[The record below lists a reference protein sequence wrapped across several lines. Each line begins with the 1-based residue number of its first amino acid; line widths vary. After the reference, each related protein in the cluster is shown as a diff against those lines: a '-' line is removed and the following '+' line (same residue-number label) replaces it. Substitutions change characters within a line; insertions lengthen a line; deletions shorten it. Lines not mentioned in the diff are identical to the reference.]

1 MKRIILFLWAVILF
15 SGSLFAQPVSGT
27 TIPLGTTTN
36 DFAIWNDVTGQYVP
50 IRLAWAKDTLGV
62 YNVTPEQYGS
72 DGTATN
78 DSTAFANMFAVND
91 TLKISL
97 KPGKVYD
104 LSEISAIT
112 GGVSRDNLAFLNAR
126 VVEIEMNNATI
137 DLGDSSRFLT
147 ITTGSAWTAAAHTG
161 FQNAGLLTAA
171 IADTLFSTDFVE
183 DSMWVGVDDPDDWNG
198 VVVENDMLYVTDN
211 SNIGECYV
219 IDYLDVTDSVLYFKH
234 AIKYLVDR
242 TDVMNLRLATSG
254 GKHFTM
260 RNGKIKN
267 GGFNVSGFETATFD
281 NMYFS
286 MDSLVWQGLNIRV
299 DAGETDWNAQS
310 AHGLSAVWNTSV
322 KINNSFF
329 DGHLI
334 RGLGYNINVGMN
346 AEVLIDK
353 ATFSNARHAVTTS
366 TATDGGLWQRLVKI
380 INSSASFSQRTWEVI
395 PSNITAFDTHYG
407 TDLMVIDNCDSDH
420 AQLIA
425 KLRGRAIHILNSRS
439 YNTVTAVEV
448 STSSIAI
455 EREIVIED
463 CELEN
468 LEGLVVYDN
477 VAIKSVDLIN
487 NGVTLKDDAGGSVC
501 AIVYSAGGGGTID
514 TLNIKGGEYI
524 KSKHNLTAYGIYEL
538 KDERGRYGKVN
549 IEGVLFE
556 NLNSVI
562 TQGKLSMPHLLYKN
576 NTTNGITRVFEYITT
591 DTADGFLIER
601 WDILDSEFNDCP
613 AIYYSSGSVAKHI
626 NNTYWLRNTFNNSG
640 GFTFIT
646 STTKLDSI
654 DISYNYFNEF
664 TGGLVGSGEGFTRF
678 ANNTVIASG
687 TGENWIVST
696 ASTVHVL
703 NNIIDWNVSQ
713 VNSRLSTGAGNQLW
727 EGNTIFGKDLT
738 YIYPHLI
745 ESGSDF
751 KYLKNT
757 VFVTDAVRVTG
768 FLNVA
773 SGATLTVDDNYFDM
787 SGASNHYILKGVSG
801 STLIYGTN
809 RHTGTSTPLDTT
821 GVGVV
826 TQLSTLGD

>member
-1 MKRIILFLWAVILF
+1 
-15 SGSLFAQPVSGT
+15 
-27 TIPLGTTTN
+27 
-36 DFAIWNDVTGQYVP
+36 
-50 IRLAWAKDTLGV
+50 
-62 YNVTPEQYGS
+62 
-72 DGTATN
+72 
-78 DSTAFANMFAVND
+78 
-91 TLKISL
+91 
-97 KPGKVYD
+97 
-104 LSEISAIT
+104 
-112 GGVSRDNLAFLNAR
+112 
-126 VVEIEMNNATI
+126 
-137 DLGDSSRFLT
+137 
-147 ITTGSAWTAAAHTG
+147 
-161 FQNAGLLTAA
+161 
-171 IADTLFSTDFVE
+171 
-183 DSMWVGVDDPDDWNG
+183 
-198 VVVENDMLYVTDN
+198 
-211 SNIGECYV
+211 
-219 IDYLDVTDSVLYFKH
+219 
-234 AIKYLVDR
+234 
-242 TDVMNLRLATSG
+242 
-254 GKHFTM
+254 
-260 RNGKIKN
+260 
-267 GGFNVSGFETATFD
+267 
-281 NMYFS
+281 
-286 MDSLVWQGLNIRV
+286 
-299 DAGETDWNAQS
+299 
-310 AHGLSAVWNTSV
+310 
-322 KINNSFF
+322 
-329 DGHLI
+329 
-334 RGLGYNINVGMN
+334 
-346 AEVLIDK
+346 
-353 ATFSNARHAVTTS
+353 
-366 TATDGGLWQRLVKI
+366 
-380 INSSASFSQRTWEVI
+380 
-395 PSNITAFDTHYG
+395 
-407 TDLMVIDNCDSDH
+407 
-420 AQLIA
+420 
-425 KLRGRAIHILNSRS
+425 
-439 YNTVTAVEV
+439 
-448 STSSIAI
+448 
-455 EREIVIED
+455 
-463 CELEN
+463 
-468 LEGLVVYDN
+468 
-477 VAIKSVDLIN
+477 
-487 NGVTLKDDAGGSVC
+487 
-501 AIVYSAGGGGTID
+501 
-514 TLNIKGGEYI
+514 
-524 KSKHNLTAYGIYEL
+524 
-538 KDERGRYGKVN
+538 
-549 IEGVLFE
+549 
-556 NLNSVI
+556 
-562 TQGKLSMPHLLYKN
+562 MPHLLYKN